1 MTLARLTP
9 AGRAEAA
16 TDAEC
21 FRRLAIRMSVTR
33 RPFPDRSR
41 MATAILEKPVSD
53 RGKGARR
60 QDTWR
65 KRSRQTRSSARS
77 PCRTSTAAADP
88 RGLAAAH
95 EPRRSAETQGPANR
109 RASDWPISIPPWP
122 TTVEDG
128 VAARASGVEAI
139 AARGE
144 GSTPPFPARGF
155 GDGKPLGHGLLDAD
169 SLYPRRTQDGCDH
182 RRTHQAGVSRQ
193 TGPAASEAGGD
204 SDVYR

>member
-1 MTLARLTP
+1 M
-9 AGRAEAA
+9 AGDSDVCA
-16 TDAEC
+16 
-21 FRRLAIRMSVTR
+21 R

-109 RASDWPISIPPWP
+109 RASDWPISDPALANDRGGRGGRPSIGRGGNSS
-122 TTVEDG
+122 T
-128 VAARASGVEAI
+128 RRRQHSAI
-139 AARGE
+139 
-144 GSTPPFPARGF
+144 PARGF
-155 GDGKPLGHGLLDAD
+155 GDGKPLGHDYSTQIHYTHGVPKTGATIGERT
-169 SLYPRRTQDGCDH
+169 SLAFRVKPDQ
-182 RRTHQAGVSRQ
+182 Q
-193 TGPAASEAGGD
+193 PAKPVGTATSTDNLARIGE
-204 SDVYR
+204 